1 VGADMNERLKELAE
15 QAGATVHKAMH
26 GKAISFLEND
36 LERFAELILNDEPQ
50 NSPKWEGMK
59 PIDGE
64 LRIKAGIK
72 LSHKDPYCMEGVDMA
87 RGKMYS
93 PLEALQNYADLIR
106 EDEANGMRETY
117 MKMIHDAIADERE
130 ACAALCDDIA
140 DRIMGD
146 NVTGSDGA
154 GYCVKEIRAISNN
167 RIKTSKDICG
177 ND

>member
-1 VGADMNERLKELAE
+1 MNERLKELAE
-15 QAGATVHKAMH
+15 YAGIEWIDMSNQWVADDED
-26 GKAISFLEND
+26 I
-36 LERFAELILNDEPQ
+36 ERFSKLLLSDEPQ

-154 GYCVKEIRAISNN
+154 GYCVKEIRARSNN
-167 RIKTSKDICG
+167 RTKTSKDICG